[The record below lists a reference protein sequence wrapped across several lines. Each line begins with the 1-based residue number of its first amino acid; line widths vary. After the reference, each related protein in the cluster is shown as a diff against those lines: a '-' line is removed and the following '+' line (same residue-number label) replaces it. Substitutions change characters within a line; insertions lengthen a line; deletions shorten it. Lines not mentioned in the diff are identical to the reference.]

1 MGVVLLK
8 NDRMLPLRKN
18 SSIAVLGP
26 MAVNTQLMSDY
37 AGGWNG
43 VAGCW
48 PKGDESCIIT
58 IGQAIA
64 LANDLGST
72 GRTTITQGVDVSS
85 NRTDGIAAAVAAADA
100 AETVVLVLGN
110 DRSTENENLD
120 RPMIDLPG
128 QQQELARQVLALGK
142 PTVLILSNGGAVAI
156 DGLIDGP
163 KAIVEAFSP
172 AQQTP
177 ALAALLF
184 GDENRWGRLP
194 YTICKHARRLPSRP
208 AVLMP
213 HLTRK
218 CRRLSRSK
226 QLRSPAADGKLRHE
240 PSARQNVQVLLWSA
254 AVRIWEWALTHYI
267 QSRLQSTRRECG
279 AWRLVVQLQGQQ
291 HRLTRRRRG
300 SHGIPLRRF
309 RHPIRSSQGGASR
322 AYQVV
327 GGL

>member
-1 MGVVLLK
+1 
-8 NDRMLPLRKN
+8 
-18 SSIAVLGP
+18 

-184 GDENRWGRLP
+184 GD
-194 YTICKHARRLPSRP
+194 
-208 AVLMP
+208 
-213 HLTRK
+213 
-218 CRRLSRSK
+218 
-226 QLRSPAADGKLRHE
+226 
-240 PSARQNVQVLLWSA
+240 
-254 AVRIWEWALTHYI
+254 
-267 QSRLQSTRRECG
+267 
-279 AWRLVVQLQGQQ
+279 
-291 HRLTRRRRG
+291 
-300 SHGIPLRRF
+300 
-309 RHPIRSSQGGASR
+309 
-322 AYQVV
+322 
-327 GGL
+327 